1 MVVASGMCAC
11 STEGGRGPSPTRR
24 RDRRY
29 AGRVTARRDDDALS
43 WDGDDDP
50 TLDVGAN
57 ATVSDGPVKRST
69 DAAPGVDSDTAVLP
83 EGFTAVGKG
92 SADLGRPDPEDG
104 RDADPKGGRPSL
116 SSAALIGLGIFAG
129 VYLLLTLGW
138 LLGAGRLQ
146 LVAQLFLDPVAFQLT
161 LWLAVAALPLW
172 FVTVLW
178 FARTSATWVRFALL
192 GAGAVLLIPWPFVLA
207 GAAL

>member
-1 MVVASGMCAC
+1 V
-11 STEGGRGPSPTRR
+11 P
-24 RDRRY
+24 
-29 AGRVTARRDDDALS
+29 AGRDDDALT

-57 ATVSDGPVKRST
+57 PTAPGDSKIAST
-69 DAAPGVDSDTAVLP
+69 DAAPGDRAGTGALP

-92 SADLGRPDPEDG
+92 SEDVPGRRVDDG
-104 RDADPKGGRPSL
+104 QDEIVEESRAPMSNG
-116 SSAALIGLGIFAG
+116 ALIGLGIFGG

-146 LVAQLFLDPVAFQLT
+146 FVAQLFLDPIAFQIT

-172 FVTVLW
+172 FLTVLW
-178 FARTSATWVRFALL
+178 LTRRTATWVRFALL

>member
-1 MVVASGMCAC
+1 
-11 STEGGRGPSPTRR
+11 
-24 RDRRY
+24 
-29 AGRVTARRDDDALS
+29 VTARRDDDALS

-57 ATVSDGPVKRST
+57 PAVSDERGRRST

-83 EGFTAVGKG
+83 DGFTAVGKG
-92 SADLGRPDPEDG
+92 SEDLGRPERESG
-104 RDADPKGGRPSL
+104 RDAEVKDGRPSL
-116 SSAALIGLGIFAG
+116 SNAALIGLGIFAG

-178 FARTSATWVRFALL
+178 LTRTSPTWVRFALL

>member
-1 MVVASGMCAC
+1 M
-11 STEGGRGPSPTRR
+11 
-24 RDRRY
+24 
-29 AGRVTARRDDDALS
+29 TARRDDDALS

-50 TLDVGAN
+50 TLDIGAN
-57 ATVSDGPVKRST
+57 PTVSDEPVKRST

-83 EGFTAVGKG
+83 DGFTAVGKG
-92 SADLGRPDPEDG
+92 SEGVRRPDPADG
-104 RDADPKGGRPSL
+104 RDAEEKDGHRSL
-116 SSAALIGLGIFAG
+116 SSAGLIGLGIFAG

-146 LVAQLFLDPVAFQLT
+146 LVAQLFLDPIAFQIT

-178 FARTSATWVRFALL
+178 FTRTGATWVRFALL
-192 GAGAVLLIPWPFVLA
+192 GAGAVLLIPWPFVLS